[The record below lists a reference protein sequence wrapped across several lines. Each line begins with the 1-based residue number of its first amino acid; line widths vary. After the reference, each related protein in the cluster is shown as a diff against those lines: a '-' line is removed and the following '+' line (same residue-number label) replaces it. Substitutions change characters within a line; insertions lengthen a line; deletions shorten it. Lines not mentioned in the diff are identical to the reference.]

1 MAQASGPAMQG
12 LFTEDFVH
20 APSRGHYRVYAEDGK
35 AWMSLDRPGDNV
47 IQGKKELVYFI
58 GTGHRGRTYLFSQD
72 GFVFEAPTNWYGQQR
87 LWDMAPAY
95 QKDREIPMNL
105 PAVSSGLACHTS
117 NSQAP
122 LPGTE
127 NRYEQPLFA
136 HAGVTCERCHG
147 EGAAHVESGGPIVN
161 PAKLPADRRD
171 AICMGCHFE
180 GRVAI
185 QQPGRSLA
193 DFQPGDELSHFVY
206 TDDRIGALS
215 QTEALAQSVCKRK
228 SADKM
233 GCISCHDPHCTT
245 AKEQAAPTIA
255 ANAWHAMTTNS
266 VPNTNPRNL
275 TAAYATCRRPPPL
288 TLLTRRPPTTA
299 FFAHP
304 KQPC

>member
-127 NRYEQPLFA
+127 NRYEQPLFCA
-136 HAGVTCERCHG
+136 CWGNVRAVPRRGCRARGVGRTDCEPREAACRSARCHLHG
-147 EGAAHVESGGPIVN
+147 VPFRRSRRHPTAGA
-161 PAKLPADRRD
+161 
-171 AICMGCHFE
+171 F
-180 GRVAI
+180 
-185 QQPGRSLA
+185 PGRFSTGRRA
-193 DFQPGDELSHFVY
+193 V
-206 TDDRIGALS
+206 ALR
-215 QTEALAQSVCKRK
+215 LH
-228 SADKM
+228 
-233 GCISCHDPHCTT
+233 G
-245 AKEQAAPTIA
+245 
-255 ANAWHAMTTNS
+255 
-266 VPNTNPRNL
+266 
-275 TAAYATCRRPPPL
+275 
-288 TLLTRRPPTTA
+288 
-299 FFAHP
+299 
-304 KQPC
+304 